1 MFLIF
6 GLSKQFFTFG
16 FAFIFTVLYFGLIME
31 DLASRWKNLSL
42 FDKEGK
48 KLALAKNKHR
58 VDFVLAAKFL
68 TKRNVNID
76 AVAKTF
82 RPLWRT
88 RNDFC
93 IRDASDNHLLFTFEL
108 ESNLEKVLLGE
119 PWSFDRHLVV
129 LQKYDGTSPMEQVDF
144 SKSSFWIQIHNLPLT
159 CLSPDVAMEIGES
172 LGDVNKSV
180 NVSDR
185 VGGNF
190 MRI

>member
-1 MFLIF
+1 
-6 GLSKQFFTFG
+6 
-16 FAFIFTVLYFGLIME
+16 ME

-42 FDKEGK
+42 SDKEGK
-48 KLALAKNKHR
+48 KLALAKNKRR

-108 ESNLEKVLLGE
+108 ESDLEKVLLGE

-180 NVSDR
+180 NVSDM

>member
-1 MFLIF
+1 
-6 GLSKQFFTFG
+6 
-16 FAFIFTVLYFGLIME
+16 ME

-42 FDKEGK
+42 SDKEGK

-108 ESNLEKVLLGE
+108 ESDLEKVLLGE
-119 PWSFDRHLVV
+119 PWSFDQHLVV

-180 NVSDR
+180 NVSDM